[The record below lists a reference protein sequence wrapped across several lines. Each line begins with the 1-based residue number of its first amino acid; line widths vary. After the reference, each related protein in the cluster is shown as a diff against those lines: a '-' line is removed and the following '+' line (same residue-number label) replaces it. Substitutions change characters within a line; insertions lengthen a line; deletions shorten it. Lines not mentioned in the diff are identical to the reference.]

1 MIARLQSPADG
12 ILCYMSQQNYQH
24 RLVRKF
30 SQVALIAIVV
40 SGVGGT
46 LSTAAASQSFNVLD
60 NKAQPGMLMS
70 LTANSGVVEPASDKN
85 ASFLLGVISAND
97 TAFDLQPGQVSVA
110 TDGVINTLVSTL
122 GGDIRVGDRIAPS
135 SLAGIGAKVKTS
147 ALIIGIAQASLDAK
161 TPGADSSNVT
171 DTAGG
176 KHKVYIARIPL
187 VVRVAYYTVPSPA
200 SRSIP
205 DMLQAAADAIA
216 GKHASVLG
224 LVLSFLLMLTGL
236 IWAGILINGAI
247 RGGIAAIARQ
257 PLSKAFIRRTMWK
270 SFGVSII
277 IVVVGSIG
285 ALVLLRIL

>member
-1 MIARLQSPADG
+1 MKRYYQQRLF
-12 ILCYMSQQNYQH
+12 
-24 RLVRKF
+24 RKF
-30 SQVALIAIVV
+30 SQAVGIAIVIT
-40 SGVGGT
+40 GVVGP
-46 LSTAAASQSFNVLD
+46 LSAS
-60 NKAQPGMLMS
+60 AGMLMS

-85 ASFLLGVISAND
+85 ASFLLGVISTND

-122 GGDIRVGDRIAPS
+122 GGDIRVGDRIMPS
-135 SLAGIGAKVKTS
+135 PLAGTGTKAVAS
-147 ALIIGIAQASLDAK
+147 ALVVGIAQASLDSKTTGAVAK
-161 TPGADSSNVT
+161 TVT
-171 DTAGG
+171 DTTGG
-176 KHKVYIARIPL
+176 KHKVYVASIPL
-187 VVRVAYYTVPSPA
+187 VVHVTYYTVPSPV

-224 LVLSFLLMLTGL
+224 LLLSFLLMLTGI

-257 PLSKAFIRRTMWK
+257 PLSKAFIRRTMLK

-277 IVVVGSIG
+277 IVAVGSIG